1 MQHLNLSGLPFASRT
16 ASGDDNFAHDH
27 DFIEIFFI
35 TEGEIVHNI
44 LNSSKKLS
52 EGNGVIIATGV
63 PHFFSRA
70 HSCIHRD
77 NMLSVELFKDCCAFL
92 DIDLYDE
99 LCKKKYIEFSITTE
113 QIKFYEKNVISF
125 LNSGNATQMK
135 KQERFLSLLLLGFI
149 VFPDSY
155 DNSALSDF
163 QTQCLNAITENFT
176 KPNAIELMYER
187 IPLNKSYLSKKF
199 KDVFGMPMTDY
210 INELRIKHA
219 AYLLSVTDYTL
230 PHICESIGIASLPY
244 FNKLFKNYY
253 KITPA
258 KYRKSNIVETEKG
271 DI

>member
-135 KQERFLSLLLLGFI
+135 KQERFLALLLLGFI

-199 KDVFGMPMTDY
+199 KDVFGVSMTDY

-219 AYLLSVTDYTL
+219 AYLLTVTDYTL
-230 PHICESIGIASLPY
+230 PHICESIGISSLPY
-244 FNKLFKNYY
+244 FNKLFKKHY
-253 KITPA
+253 KIPPA
-258 KYRKSNIVETEKG
+258 QYRKANIVEAKK
-271 DI
+271 

>member
-77 NMLSVELFKDCCAFL
+77 NMLSVELFKDCCDFL